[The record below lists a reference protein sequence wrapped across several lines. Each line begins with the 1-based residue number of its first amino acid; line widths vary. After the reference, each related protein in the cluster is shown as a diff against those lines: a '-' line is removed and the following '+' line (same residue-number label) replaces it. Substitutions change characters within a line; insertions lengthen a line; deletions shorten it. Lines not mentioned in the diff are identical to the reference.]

1 MAIDLDTDG
10 AAGIDDGQRP
20 AMLPTTYTLPLPA
33 NPGLWRGVNERM
45 KPRFHKVGIVSIRE
59 GETPGRGRAFY
70 ELRYTDPDS
79 GMEVKRRIHGLKSL
93 EEAEG
98 MADFLTRQAYQGK
111 GYLAARKEVPTL
123 KEGIEH
129 AIKLSRARE
138 YVKRDMGSRSTPFL
152 HYMKERFPGVKTW
165 DALKPS
171 QVESYVRECEQ
182 KGLSYSSIVHRLK
195 ALKMAWRLMHA
206 DYPGDVKAPPKI
218 RLEQPAKQEIECLN
232 LQEALSLLDWLKAN
246 DPEVYRI
253 EVLAALCGL
262 RQLEAA
268 AIRAQDV
275 DFKEKTVTITD
286 TGFHKPKTRDSFRTL
301 PVSQVV
307 LDALRDVLTGQRIKP
322 ASGEIFVNRAGCLW
336 VMDSLCHRTSN
347 ALHRAA
353 LALDNPRLAMIPARK
368 LRAAFATAASQ
379 AGVSDRLLKA
389 YLGHTGGDMLGN
401 HYRRIDTK
409 ELRAVVV
416 GIESAIRRL
425 RRKHSG
431 KKELKQAVNA

>member
-1 MAIDLDTDG
+1 MAIDLDNGAVDG
-10 AAGIDDGQRP
+10 IEQDQRS
-20 AMLPTTYTLPLPA
+20 AMLPMTYTLPLPA
-33 NPGLWRGVNERM
+33 NPGLWRGVNETM

-79 GMEVKRRIHGLKSL
+79 GMEVKRRINGLDSL
-93 EEAEG
+93 EEAKG

-111 GYLAARKEVPTL
+111 GYLAAKTQVPTL

-129 AIKLSRARE
+129 AIRLSRARDSG
-138 YVKRDMGSRSTPFL
+138 KKIMAWTARPFL
-152 HYMKERFPGVKTW
+152 AYMEEHFPGTKTW

-171 QVESYVRECEQ
+171 QVESYVRECERG
-182 KGLSYSSIVHRLK
+182 GLSREGVIHRLK

-206 DYPGDVKAPPKI
+206 DHPGDVKAPPRI
-218 RLEQPAKQEIECLN
+218 RIEPEAKKEIECLT

-246 DPEVYRI
+246 DPEVYRL

-268 AIRAQDV
+268 AIRSQDV
-275 DFKEKTVTITD
+275 DFGKKTLTVTD
-286 TGFHKPKTRDSFRTL
+286 TGFHKPKTRDFFRTL

-307 LDALRDVLTGQRIKP
+307 LDALKDALASQKIKLATG
-322 ASGEIFVNRAGCLW
+322 EVFVNQRGNRW
-336 VMDSLCHRTSN
+336 GKNSLTHRVKQ
-347 ALHRAA
+347 AFRAA
-353 LALDNPRLAMIPARK
+353 AKALEKPRLAAVLARK
-368 LRAAFATAASQ
+368 LRACFATAASQ

-389 YLGHTGGDMLGN
+389 YLGHSSGDMLGG

-416 GIESAIRRL
+416 GIESAIEDT

-431 KKELKQAVNA
+431 KNELGQAVND

>member
-1 MAIDLDTDG
+1 MF
-10 AAGIDDGQRP
+10 P
-20 AMLPTTYTLPLPA
+20 APHSSFPLT
-33 NPGLWRGVNERM
+33 NWPGTGVNETM
-45 KPRFHKVGIVSIRE
+45 KPRFYKVGIVSIRE

-79 GMEVKRRIHGLKSL
+79 GMEVKRRVSGMDL
-93 EEAEG
+93 EEAKN

-111 GYLAARKEVPTL
+111 GYLAAKTQVPAL

-138 YVKRDMGSRSTPFL
+138 YVKRDMGSRSAPFL
-152 HYMKERFPGVKTW
+152 HYMEERFPGVKTW
-165 DALKPS
+165 ADIKPS
-171 QVESYVRECEQ
+171 QVESYVRECEG
-182 KGLSYSSIVHRLK
+182 KGLSYSSMVHRLK

-206 DYPGDVKAPPKI
+206 DYPGEVKAPSKI
-218 RLEQPAKQEIECLN
+218 RLEQPAKQEIECLT

-307 LDALRDVLTGQRIKP
+307 LDALRDALTGQRIKP

-431 KKELKQAVNA
+431 KKELRQAVNA